1 VTGRRFAASMGV
13 VVWTW
18 VISVVGYAVSLFAFQ
33 ILGGI
38 SAAGRAFE
46 NWGRR
51 SSERRLEKSGLSP
64 ESFARSRVSR
74 R

>member
-1 VTGRRFAASMGV
+1 ML
-13 VVWTW
+13 
-18 VISVVGYAVSLFAFQ
+18 IVVGYGVSLFAFQ

-51 SSERRLEKSGLSP
+51 SSERRLAKSGLSA
-64 ESFARSRVSR
+64 ESFARSRVTR